1 MAIYYSVFGKKCMNI
16 GGDVWYSAMDA
27 NGSVNSFE
35 LRPIYNQDE
44 GIWEASDDDSDV
56 TYDDSDVTY
65 DYQKGYVPED
75 VDPSKCLWAIGTDI
89 SEENWLIE
97 SIADDEYPIIELKR
111 LLTISKSFEKAAA
124 VSEALYLRKL
134 ESTLDVRSSQKS
146 FEYDKKIIEFVSN
159 MKKQKSNM

>member
-1 MAIYYSVFGKKCMNI
+1 MAIYYSIFGKKCMNI

-56 TYDDSDVTY
+56 TYD
-65 DYQKGYVPED
+65 YQKGSVPEG

-89 SEENWLIE
+89 SEENWLTE

-124 VSEALYLRKL
+124 ISEALYLRKL
-134 ESTLDVRSSQKS
+134 ESSLDVRSSQKS